1 LSQNLLSQN
10 LLSQNL
16 IPNKLMSNDLMDPE
30 VAEALATLDLR
41 LGDLSDSTLASV
53 RERMRSIPVPILSD
67 AVERLDYA
75 VLERP
80 PVSVRVHR
88 PKRAEGQLPCI
99 YWMHGGGLV
108 LGRNVGDDPRFD
120 RWCSEIDCVGVSVEY
135 GLAPEN
141 QYPEPLE
148 DCYAGLKWVHDH
160 AEQLG
165 VDPQRIGIGGASAGA
180 GLAAGLALLA
190 RDRGELAVA
199 FQLLI
204 YPMIDDRQA
213 TISSHWDDPV
223 WPPDANRYGWDSYLG
238 GLSGD
243 RVQVMLR
250 LPVQQIFG
258 GCRPPISRS
267 VHLDGFSDE
276 DIEFGNRLRH
286 AGVSVQLHVYAGAPH
301 GFDTLAPATALA
313 QRANRDVID
322 WLRLQLE
329 QRG

>member
-1 LSQNLLSQN
+1 MSNNARSH
-10 LLSQNL
+10 NL
-16 IPNKLMSNDLMDPE
+16 IDRE
-30 VAEALATLDLR
+30 VGEALAALDLR
-41 LGDLSDSTLASV
+41 LGDLSDVTLPDIRA
-53 RERMRSIPVPILSD
+53 RMRSIPAPPLSD

-75 VLERP
+75 VPARP

-88 PKRAEGQLPCI
+88 PKRARGPLPCI

-120 RWCSEIDCVGVSVEY
+120 RWCSQMDCVGVSVEY
-135 GLAPEN
+135 GLAPESK
-141 QYPEPLE
+141 YPGPLE

-204 YPMIDDRQA
+204 YPMIDDRQS

-223 WPPDANRYGWDSYLG
+223 WPPNANRYGWDSYLG
-238 GLSGD
+238 DLSGD
-243 RVQVMLR
+243 RVPGYAAPARAADLR
-250 LPVQQIFG
+250 GLP
-258 GCRPPISRS
+258 PTYLS
-267 VHLDGFSDE
+267 VGALDGFSDE

-313 QRANRDVID
+313 QRANRDAVE
-322 WLRLQLE
+322 WLKLQFG
-329 QRG
+329 QFG

>member
-1 LSQNLLSQN
+1 MSNNSMSQK
-10 LLSQNL
+10 L
-16 IPNKLMSNDLMDPE
+16 IPKNMIDPE
-30 VAEALATLDLR
+30 VAEALAALDLR
-41 LGDLSDSTLASV
+41 LGDLSDATLAGI
-53 RERMRSIPVPILSD
+53 RERMRSVPVPTLSD
-67 AVERLDYA
+67 AVERLDYP
-75 VLERP
+75 VPERP

-88 PKRAEGQLPCI
+88 PKRAKGQLPCI

-108 LGRNVGDDPRFD
+108 LGRNLGDDPRFD
-120 RWCSEIDCVGVSVEY
+120 RWCSQIDCVGVSVEY

-141 QYPEPLE
+141 KYPGPLE

-165 VDPQRIGIGGASAGA
+165 VDPKRIGIGGASAGA

-213 TISSHWDDPV
+213 TISSHWNDPV
-223 WPPDANRYGWDSYLG
+223 WPPNANRYGWDSYLG

-243 RVQVMLR
+243 QVPAYAAPARATDLR
-250 LPVQQIFG
+250 GLP
-258 GCRPPISRS
+258 PTYLS
-267 VHLDGFSDE
+267 VGALDGFSDE
-276 DIEFGNRLRH
+276 DIDYGNRLRH

-301 GFDTLAPATALA
+301 GFDTLAPSTALA
-313 QRANRDVID
+313 QRANRDVVE
-322 WLRLQLE
+322 WLRLQFA
-329 QRG
+329 QCG